1 VLRDMSYSSGPVYR
15 STMLLI
21 DDDPIIRENLRRLFS
36 ISYECEVSDGA
47 IDVLGKLDQRKYDV
61 VITDV
66 SMPGVDGLQ
75 ILKRIHARH
84 RETPI
89 IVISG
94 NGDQFKDLFLEMG
107 AFAYISK
114 PFRFDE
120 LESAVLAATAAIN
133 RRRQ

>member
-1 VLRDMSYSSGPVYR
+1 MLQNTRNSSGTVHR
-15 STMLLI
+15 SMMLII
-21 DDDPIIRENLRRLFS
+21 DDDPIIRETLQRLFS
-36 ISYECEVSDGA
+36 TIYECDVSDGA
-47 IDVLGKLDQRKYDV
+47 IDILERLDQRKYDV
-61 VITDV
+61 VVTDV
-66 SMPGVDGLQ
+66 SMPGVNGLQ
-75 ILKRIHARH
+75 IVKRIQARH

-107 AFAYISK
+107 AFAYITK

-133 RRRQ
+133 DGRQ